1 MNSIFKYISYFAFLS
16 IITLNQSCV
25 KDKNSPQPATPPAP
39 IVDVSELITSFR
51 IIFTDSA
58 SGSISTFSF
67 IDPDG
72 EGGQPAYYGPTISS
86 QSDSVIELNANKT
99 YYSQIILLDESKS
112 PIDSISNEV
121 NAEGKEHM
129 FFYNNGAN
137 TILNSNNPYTVILNG
152 SNVEITYTDFD
163 QGSPQRGI
171 GLRTRFRTGSVTAP
185 AKYPL
190 NITLRHQPGTKNGT
204 YAPGE
209 SDISVDFKLRIN

>member
-16 IITLNQSCV
+16 IIAVCQSCV
-25 KDKNSPQPATPPAP
+25 KDKNKSAPEVPPGP
-39 IVDVSELITSFR
+39 VIDVPELITSFR

-58 SGSISTFSF
+58 SGSIASFSF
-67 IDPDG
+67 RDPDG

-112 PIDSISNEV
+112 PVDSISNEV
-121 NAEGKEHM
+121 NSQGQEHM

-137 TILNSNNPYTVILNG
+137 TIINQNNPYRIFLNG
-152 SNVEITYTDFD
+152 SNIEITYSDLD
-163 QGSPQRGI
+163 QGTPQRGI
-171 GLRTRFRTGSVTAP
+171 GLKTRFRTTTTTAP
-185 AKYPL
+185 VKHPL
-190 NITLRHQPGTKNGT
+190 NITLRHQPDSKNGS